1 VGDLYNLL
9 IIKQLQ
15 MDVGKAK
22 DMFILK
28 MKSKNFS
35 VNTIDNYA
43 AQIDLFLRQFKTYPK
58 AKEISADKIEVYLL
72 NISNI
77 NTRKH
82 ARCAINS
89 FYKLVINQPNKLQ
102 FIPSPK
108 KEFKL
113 IEYVTVDEMQLMF
126 SVCQNIKHKAIMAL
140 AFGCGLRVSEII
152 SLKPQ
157 HIDSTRMIINI
168 IQGKGR
174 KDRQVQLPQNL
185 LNLLRDYWKEYNP
198 KGGYLFQG
206 QFEAQYSERS
216 INQFLK
222 KYAKKA
228 GLKRNIHCHLLRHG
242 YATSSLETG
251 VDLRIIQKLLGHN
264 SIKTTLRYTH
274 VSTSLISKTPSP
286 LNCIKI

>member
-1 VGDLYNLL
+1 VGDIYNLL
-9 IIKQLQ
+9 TIKQLK

-102 FIPSPK
+102 FIPNPK

-113 IEYVTVDEMQLMF
+113 VEYITAEEANSLIA
-126 SVCQNIKHKAIMAL
+126 SCTNLKHKTIMCL

-152 SLKPQ
+152 NLKPKN
-157 HIDSTRMIINI
+157 IDSSRMIINI
-168 IQGKGR
+168 IQAKGK
-174 KDRQVQLPQNL
+174 KDRQVQLPQQL
-185 LNLLRDYWKEYNP
+185 LDLLRNYWKEYTPNKP
-198 KGGYLFQG
+198 NFIGTKIIDIEL
-206 QFEAQYSERS
+206 EELLNL
-216 INQFLK
+216 IN
-222 KYAKKA
+222 
-228 GLKRNIHCHLLRHG
+228 HLNKELD
-242 YATSSLETG
+242 
-251 VDLRIIQKLLGHN
+251 DLLQHLN
-264 SIKTTLRYTH
+264 NIKTENIKNKSDINKL
-274 VSTSLISKTPSP
+274 KQ
-286 LNCIKI
+286 LN